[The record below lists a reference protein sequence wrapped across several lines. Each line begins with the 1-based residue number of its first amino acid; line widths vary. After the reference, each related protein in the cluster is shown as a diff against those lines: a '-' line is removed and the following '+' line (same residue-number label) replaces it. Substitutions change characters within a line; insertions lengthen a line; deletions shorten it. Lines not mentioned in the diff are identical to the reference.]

1 MADHFMLLPAAYEGS
16 NFIAS
21 STVHLLFIFFIP
33 DILEGYLTVVL
44 IFVSLKTKDVE
55 PL

>member
-1 MADHFMLLPAAYEGS
+1 MADHFMLLPDVYEGS
-16 NFIAS
+16 NFIAY
-21 STVHLLFIFFIP
+21 STVQLFFIFFIL